1 MGAGVKVTKM
11 RKMTV
16 LAVALV
22 ALVAVAP
29 AAWAGLVSK
38 TYEFRSDVF
47 LEIGAVT
54 DDGLRLDNVRF
65 QMPSATAVR
74 TAAEAT
80 ATVSITN
87 TSDTAKRVGMGIA
100 LFDDGGKMVG
110 VVTGGTKLMPLKP
123 GSQKSYKLIFEHVY
137 VEAPRATTFQISV
150 ESKP

>member
-1 MGAGVKVTKM
+1 M
-11 RKMTV
+11 RKTIFLAAALGV
-16 LAVALV
+16 LVVL
-22 ALVAVAP
+22 AP
-29 AAWAGLVSK
+29 AARAGLLSK

-87 TSDTAKRVGMGIA
+87 TSDASKRVGMGIA
-100 LFDDGGKMVG
+100 LFDDGGRMVG
-110 VVTGGTKLMPLKP
+110 VVAGGTKLMPLKA
-123 GSQKSYKLIFEHVY
+123 GKQKVYKLIFEHVY

>member
-1 MGAGVKVTKM
+1 MRRTTFLAAVLGALM
-11 RKMTV
+11 I
-16 LAVALV
+16 LAPVAR
-22 ALVAVAP
+22 
-29 AAWAGLVSK
+29 AGLLSK

-80 ATVSITN
+80 ATVTITN
-87 TSDTAKRVGMGIA
+87 TSDSSKRVGMGIA
-100 LFDDGGKMVG
+100 LFDDGGRMVG
-110 VVTGGTKLMPLKP
+110 VVAGGTKLMPLKA
-123 GSQKSYKLIFEHVY
+123 GKAKIYKLIFEHVY

>member
-1 MGAGVKVTKM
+1 MKM
-11 RKMTV
+11 CRTNYLV
-16 LAVALV
+16 VALGV
-22 ALVAVAP
+22 LMLLAP
-29 AAWAGLVSK
+29 ATRAGLLSK

-47 LEIGAVT
+47 LDIGAST
-54 DDGLRLDNVRF
+54 DDGLRVDSVRF

-87 TSDTAKRVGMGIA
+87 TSDSAKRVGMGIA
-100 LFDDGGKMVG
+100 LFDDAGNMVG
-110 VVTGGTKLMPLKP
+110 VVAGGTKLMPLKA
-123 GSQKSYKLIFEHVY
+123 GKQKIYKLIFEHIY

>member
-1 MGAGVKVTKM
+1 MQ
-11 RKMTV
+11 RKIV
-16 LAVALV
+16 LAAALGALV
-22 ALVAVAP
+22 ILAP
-29 AAWAGLVSK
+29 AVRAGLLSK

-80 ATVSITN
+80 ATVTITN
-87 TSDTAKRVGMGIA
+87 TSDSSKRVGMGIA
-100 LFDDGGKMVG
+100 LYDDGGRMVG
-110 VVTGGTKLMPLKP
+110 VVAGGTKLMPLKA
-123 GSQKSYKLIFEHVY
+123 GKQKIYKLIFEHVY

>member
-1 MGAGVKVTKM
+1 MKM
-11 RKMTV
+11 RRTNYLV
-16 LAVALV
+16 VALAVLM
-22 ALVAVAP
+22 LLAP
-29 AAWAGLVSK
+29 ATRAGLLSK

-47 LEIGAVT
+47 LDIGAST
-54 DDGLRLDNVRF
+54 DDGLRVDSVRF

-87 TSDTAKRVGMGIA
+87 TSDSAKRVGMGIA
-100 LFDDGGKMVG
+100 LFDDSGNMVG
-110 VVTGGTKLMPLKP
+110 VVAGGTKLMPLKA
-123 GSQKSYKLIFEHVY
+123 GKQKIYKLIFEHIY

>member
-1 MGAGVKVTKM
+1 MQ
-11 RKMTV
+11 RKIV
-16 LAVALV
+16 LAAALGALV
-22 ALVAVAP
+22 ILAP
-29 AAWAGLVSK
+29 AARAGLLSK

-47 LEIGAVT
+47 LEIGAAT

-80 ATVSITN
+80 VTVSITN
-87 TSDTAKRVGMGIA
+87 TSDSAKRVGMGVA
-100 LFDDGGKMVG
+100 LFDDAGRMVG
-110 VVTGGTKLMPLKP
+110 VVAGGTKLMPLKS
-123 GSQKSYKLIFEHVY
+123 GKQKVYKLIFEHVY